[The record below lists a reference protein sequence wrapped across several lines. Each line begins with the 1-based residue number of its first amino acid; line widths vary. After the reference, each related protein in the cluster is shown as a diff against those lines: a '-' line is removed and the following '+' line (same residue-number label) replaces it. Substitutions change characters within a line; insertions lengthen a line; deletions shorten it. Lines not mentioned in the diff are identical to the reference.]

1 MLAEL
6 VVEDRVNTTTGAAAA
21 DIAAPTRFLD
31 RLHEAAAIAR
41 KRYPGAQL
49 LEADIDLERF
59 GCDWRFVFNVP
70 AAALR
75 DGHSTVIL
83 CSNGESFQE
92 PQHIEAP
99 WSSDQP
105 IPLPLELDVEEAKA
119 LARRAG
125 YDGAVSSI
133 SLRWVLYPG
142 IDEPHYILTIPER
155 DVLVFVGV
163 YTRKVMVGPL
173 TV

>member
-6 VVEDRVNTTTGAAAA
+6 AIEDKIESTGAAT
-21 DIAAPTRFLD
+21 DVAAPARFLD
-31 RLHEAAAIAR
+31 TLNEAAAIAR

-59 GCDWRFVFNVP
+59 GCGWRFVFDLP
-70 AAALR
+70 AAGLR
-75 DGHSTVIL
+75 DSRCTAIL
-83 CSNGESFQE
+83 CHNGQTFQE
-92 PQHIEAP
+92 PQHLEAP
-99 WSSDQP
+99 WSTDQP
-105 IPLPLELDVEEAKA
+105 IPLPVELDVEEAKE

-125 YDGAVSSI
+125 YDGTLSSA

-142 IDEPHYILTIPER
+142 IDEPHYILCIPEQ
-155 DVLVFVGV
+155 DVLVFVGI
-163 YTRKVMVGPL
+163 YSRKVTVGPL